1 MSGGRKVRTSATH
14 PIEVNFLP
22 DNTGVDVGLT
32 FAPGKKGPSQ
42 YGAPWDRDLDA
53 DLETLRT
60 RWQVT
65 TLVTLME
72 DHEFTTVKI
81 PTLLASVKR
90 HGIASIHFP
99 IPDIGVP
106 RSLDELDS
114 LLRDIEA
121 RLANR
126 ERVAIHCLGGIGR
139 TGTIATCL
147 LLRRGLPL
155 KEATRIVQET
165 RCAGFPEGRE
175 QGPFV
180 KRYAE
185 HLRSAHPVASG
196 VAPEAKSARSSIAGR
211 SVGIGRPWV
220 LFGPS
225 TSAQLA
231 GGRTLSEVSSL
242 LSQIEQQVKAAPST
256 CFKVLA
262 DGSATLMV
270 EQGSYHA
277 GKFET
282 PTLGELRERVAA
294 KAPAA
299 RGRVRLSLLLGDG
312 PETDIGSLQATAPD
326 GALFQAASQFNCLEA
341 PGASITAVAHYTS
354 DNTQGPRASVSA
366 FPGTFLRH
374 YFAPRATGERFTQTD
389 LDCINLLEDALPER
403 IGRVQSG
410 YLTTQNLSDL
420 AAAADALERAFDMIR
435 VGVHDDVEVA
445 LGANWGGPVPDAQRH
460 RIAQVF
466 TSTVALGGYSSNSG
480 GRGSD
485 VVVRQLLRAAYLG
498 TLLAAVELGKHT
510 VVLTLIGGGA
520 FGNPMRAIWDAI
532 HWASEE
538 ACQYTAGLDVLVN
551 TRLDMID
558 DVDRERALA
567 SGGFIMPLYRQRSRS
582 SIWLRRT

>member
-1 MSGGRKVRTSATH
+1 MHGGRKVRTSATH

-22 DNTGVDVGLT
+22 VYTGLDIGLT

-72 DHEFTTVKI
+72 DHEFKTVKI
-81 PTLLASVKR
+81 PTLLESVKQ
-90 HGIASIHFP
+90 HGIVSVHFP

-114 LLRDIEA
+114 LLKDIES
-121 RLANR
+121 RLAKG
-126 ERVAIHCLGGIGR
+126 ERIAIHCLGGIGR
-139 TGTIATCL
+139 TGTIAACL

-185 HLRSAHPVASG
+185 HLKVTQPVAPRSLP
-196 VAPEAKSARSSIAGR
+196 VVVSDTKNVRSSIAGR
-211 SVGIGRPWV
+211 RVGIGRPWV
-220 LFGPS
+220 MFGAP
-225 TSAQLA
+225 AGNQLT
-231 GGRTLSEVSSL
+231 GGLSVGEVSSM
-242 LSQIEQQVKAAPST
+242 LSTVEQQVKIAPSA
-256 CFKVLA
+256 CFDVSA
-262 DGSATLMV
+262 DGSATLTV
-270 EQGSYHA
+270 KQGSYHA

-282 PTLGELRERVAA
+282 PTLGELRKRAA
-294 KAPAA
+294 ANAQAA
-299 RGRVRLSLLLGDG
+299 RGRVRLSIMFGDA
-312 PETDIGSLQATAPD
+312 PETDVGSLQATAPA
-326 GALFQAASQFNCLEA
+326 GVLFQVASQFNCLEA
-341 PGASITAVAHYTS
+341 PGASITSVAHYTS

-374 YFAPRATGERFTQTD
+374 YFAPRSTGERFTQTNRD
-389 LDCINLLEDALPER
+389 SINLLRDALPQH
-403 IGRVQSG
+403 IGWVESG
-410 YLTTQNLSDL
+410 YLTAQNVSDL
-420 AAAADALERAFDMIR
+420 AAAADSLERGFEQIR

-445 LGANWGGPVPDAQRH
+445 LGANWGGPVPDAPHH

-466 TSTVALGGYSSNSG
+466 TSTVALGGYSSNTG
-480 GRGSD
+480 GPGSD
-485 VVVRQLLRAAYLG
+485 VVVRQLQRAAYLG
-498 TLLAAVELGKHT
+498 TLLAAVLQGKHT

-532 HWASEE
+532 HWAIDEVS
-538 ACQYTAGLDVLVN
+538 QYTAGLDVLVN
-551 TRLDMID
+551 TRLDKID

-567 SGGFIMPLYRQRSRS
+567 SGGYIMPLYWQRSG
-582 SIWLRRT
+582 WK